1 MKDKYVT
8 WRNTSRVLLS
18 QLEDADAGEE
28 LEKVLHERIVELTN
42 EIERRDPSGGW
53 E

>member
-1 MKDKYVT
+1 MKERYKT
-8 WRNTSRVLLS
+8 WRNSSRHLLS
-18 QLEDADAGEE
+18 LMDDTDSE
-28 LEKVLHERIVELTN
+28 LERLLHQRIVELTN